1 MFELKPESRAM
12 MAHYRKNAGKYDQI
26 ATALSIPS
34 FSSESLSALGKL
46 LGGLDA
52 ARTVESVVRIKN
64 YSDSKD
70 LSDLQKAVSKLL
82 KKDGI
87 NLPRGKR
94 TKPSMRAM
102 VGDVT
107 PILLYFGLPCA
118 TSERS
123 RLVIALRVIAED
135 IRIDGDPR
143 DELRR
148 LKKVKSLNERVAF
161 EVVREAMIKGLAP
174 PQS

>member
-1 MFELKPESRAM
+1 MFELKPESKAM

-26 ATALSIPS
+26 ANALSIPS
-34 FSSESLSALGKL
+34 FSRESLSALEKL

-52 ARTVESVVRIKN
+52 ARTVESVVRLKN

-70 LSDLQKAVSKLL
+70 LPDLQKAVSKLL

-94 TKPSMRAM
+94 TKLGMLKM

-123 RLVIALRVIAED
+123 RLVIALRVIAESVD
-135 IRIDGDPR
+135 IDGDPR

-148 LKKVKSLNERVAF
+148 LKKVEALHKQAVSRIMREIMMKAF
-161 EVVREAMIKGLAP
+161 AQPL
-174 PQS
+174 S